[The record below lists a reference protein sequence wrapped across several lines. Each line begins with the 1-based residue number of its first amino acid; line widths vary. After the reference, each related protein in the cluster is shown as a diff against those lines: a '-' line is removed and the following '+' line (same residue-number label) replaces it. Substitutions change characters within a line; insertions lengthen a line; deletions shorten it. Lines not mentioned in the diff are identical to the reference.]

1 MASPENVWWID
12 ERRRQSGSASF
23 RRLVHYGPYP
33 TKPVAEHK
41 IAELKRTERY
51 RKTDLVPS
59 KTATPTSTGREHN
72 PGTLDLV
79 SRWQKMWCRGS
90 TRIGKDYLGREG

>member
-12 ERRRQSGSASF
+12 EGSAEWQREFSAASTS
-23 RRLVHYGPYP
+23 GPYP
-33 TKPVAEHK
+33 TKAVAEHK